1 MNTDSAVAL
10 FLFRF
15 RSKPQ
20 QFLQNEQNHS
30 YILIPSSRVV
40 LTDSE
45 SSEVWSIQSG
55 LLYTSSYWLT
65 HCVNIQRLGECDSLI
80 LRLFSDW
87 LNEIPG
93 QAQLGPRVEQL
104 QAAYGGQ

>member
-1 MNTDSAVAL
+1 M
-10 FLFRF
+10 
-15 RSKPQ
+15 SKII
-20 QFLQNEQNHS
+20 H
-30 YILIPSSRVV
+30 ILIHSSRVV
-40 LTDSE
+40 LTAHPESE

-87 LNEIPG
+87 LNEIPK